1 MSDLDIAVENILDED
16 DDVESEKEQDAMD
29 GAEFSAKKPTNKI
42 PEPSLGDAIALPREA
57 IKLHTAQNTGLR
69 SKSKVDSTLSL
80 TADSASCSTNSIN
93 LVADTAKS
101 CCSSST
107 VSNTLTVDSAI
118 LCDTQCANENSGKNY
133 LNDISL
139 EYENK
144 ARKGPPLNQKLTKIF
159 QDLIWNNTKPE
170 KIENLLKSVLPP
182 ENIEGLEPNK
192 VNIEIWRTISHQTK
206 SADLKLQN
214 MQALVQKSFAVI
226 ANMADDL
233 YKNRTEKDEKV
244 ISQTIKDSIRKCAN
258 AAVFLEKINQDIL
271 NLRRE
276 KTAAKLNQ
284 NYKQLKFKTEDHP
297 KLLFGDD
304 LRKTIKDISETN
316 KVGQS

>member
-1 MSDLDIAVENILDED
+1 M
-16 DDVESEKEQDAMD
+16 
-29 GAEFSAKKPTNKI
+29 
-42 PEPSLGDAIALPREA
+42 
-57 IKLHTAQNTGLR
+57 
-69 SKSKVDSTLSL
+69 
-80 TADSASCSTNSIN
+80 ADPASHSTNLVQ
-93 LVADTAKS
+93 LVADPAKS
-101 CCSSST
+101 CCSSNT
-107 VSNTLTVDSAI
+107 VSKTLAADSAI
-118 LCDTQCANENSGKNY
+118 PCYTNSDTQCANENSDEDY

-139 EYENK
+139 EYENIE
-144 ARKGPPLNQKLTKIF
+144 RKGPPLNQKLTKIF

-244 ISQTIKDSIRKCAN
+244 ISQTIKDSIRKCAD
-258 AAVFLEKINQDIL
+258 AAVFLGKINQDIL

-276 KTAAKLNQ
+276 KIAPELNQ
-284 NYKQLKFKTEDHP
+284 NYKQLTFKTEDHP

-304 LRKTIKDISETN
+304 LPKTIKDISQTN
-316 KVGQS
+316 KVGQSLTQRHQPALKREIFMKTGKPFLSKGRGYQQRGTPRQNVQPYPSYQ